1 MRDRIVSF
9 YTVIASY
16 RVGLLSDRIELD
28 WCRIVSS
35 WTGVGTYRVEHN
47 LACIESECDRIELV

>member
-1 MRDRIVSF
+1 
-9 YTVIASY
+9 
-16 RVGLLSDRIELD
+16 LLSDRIELD